1 VSSVAIPAQAR
12 STRPLLA
19 ILVGGTICGV
29 MDITAAF
36 LVYGRFGLKP
46 IPLLQGIAAG
56 LLGPRSFTGGLSTA
70 ALGLFCHFLIA
81 CSATAVYFAASRRF
95 SFLLQQPVGAG
106 VLYGIAVY
114 FFMRW
119 VVVPLSA
126 AKSGPFS
133 FKMTAI
139 GLIIHVI
146 CVGLPISISVR
157 RFSGQRSE

>member
-1 VSSVAIPAQAR
+1 VNSAAIAVQSCRVRALP
-12 STRPLLA
+12 A
-19 ILVGGTICGV
+19 ILVGGAISGAL
-29 MDITAAF
+29 DITAAF
-36 LVYGRFGLKP
+36 VVYGLFGLKP

-70 ALGLFCHFLIA
+70 ALGLLCHFVIA
-81 CSATAVYFAASRRF
+81 FSATAVYFAASRRL
-95 SFLLQQPVGAG
+95 SFLLRNPVASG

-133 FKMTAI
+133 LKMTAI

-146 CVGLPISISVR
+146 CVGRPIAFAVR
-157 RFSGQRSE
+157 RFAA

>member
-1 VSSVAIPAQAR
+1 MNSAAIAAQSHRVRA
-12 STRPLLA
+12 LAA
-19 ILVGGTICGV
+19 ILVGGAICGV
-29 MDITAAF
+29 LDITAAF
-36 LVYGRFGLKP
+36 VVYGLFGLKP

-70 ALGLFCHFLIA
+70 ALGLLCHFVIA
-81 CSATAVYFAASRRF
+81 FSAAAVYYAASRRL
-95 SFLLQQPVGAG
+95 SFLLRNPVASG

-133 FKMTAI
+133 LKMTAI

-146 CVGLPISISVR
+146 CVGWPIAFAVR
-157 RFSGQRSE
+157 RFAA

>member
-1 VSSVAIPAQAR
+1 LPAIVVA
-12 STRPLLA
+12 
-19 ILVGGTICGV
+19 GTICGV
-29 MDITAAF
+29 LDITAAF
-36 LVYGRFGLKP
+36 LVYGLFGLKP

-56 LLGPRSFTGGLSTA
+56 LLGPRSFAGGLSTA

-81 CSATAVYFAASRRF
+81 FSAAAVYFAASRGF
-95 SFLLQQPVGAG
+95 SFLLQQPVVSG

-133 FKMTAI
+133 FKMTII
-139 GLIIHVI
+139 GLLIHVI
-146 CVGLPISISVR
+146 CVGWPIAFAVR
-157 RFSGQRSE
+157 RFTA

>member
-1 VSSVAIPAQAR
+1 MNSAAIAVQSRRVRALP
-12 STRPLLA
+12 A
-19 ILVGGTICGV
+19 ILVGGAICGAL
-29 MDITAAF
+29 DITAAF
-36 LVYGRFGLKP
+36 VVYGLFGLKP

-70 ALGLFCHFLIA
+70 ALGLLCHFVIA
-81 CSATAVYFAASRRF
+81 FSATAVYFAASRRL
-95 SFLLQQPVGAG
+95 SFLLRNPVASG

-126 AKSGPFS
+126 ANSGPFS
-133 FKMTAI
+133 LKMTAI

-146 CVGLPISISVR
+146 CVGWPIAFAVR
-157 RFSGQRSE
+157 RFAA

>member
-1 VSSVAIPAQAR
+1 VNSAAIAVQSRRVRALP
-12 STRPLLA
+12 A
-19 ILVGGTICGV
+19 ILVGGAICGAL
-29 MDITAAF
+29 DITAAF
-36 LVYGRFGLKP
+36 VVYGLFGLKP

-70 ALGLFCHFLIA
+70 ALGLLCHFVIA
-81 CSATAVYFAASRRF
+81 FSATAVYFAASRRL
-95 SFLLQQPVGAG
+95 SFLLRNPVASG

-126 AKSGPFS
+126 AKNGPFS
-133 FKMTAI
+133 LKMTAI

-146 CVGLPISISVR
+146 CVGWPIAFAVR
-157 RFSGQRSE
+157 RFAA

>member
-1 VSSVAIPAQAR
+1 MSSVAITAQPR
-12 STRPLLA
+12 RTRALPVIA
-19 ILVGGTICGV
+19 IAGTICGV
-29 MDITAAF
+29 LDITAAF
-36 LVYGRFGLKP
+36 LVYGLFGLKP

-70 ALGLFCHFLIA
+70 ALGLLCHFMIA
-81 CSATAVYFAASRRF
+81 FSAAAVYFAASRQI
-95 SFLLQQPVGAG
+95 SFLLAHPAASG

-133 FKMTAI
+133 LKMTVI
-139 GLIIHVI
+139 GVIIHI
-146 CVGLPISISVR
+146 FCVGLPIAFAVR
-157 RFSGQRSE
+157 RFSA

>member
-1 VSSVAIPAQAR
+1 VNSAAIAVQSRRVRALP
-12 STRPLLA
+12 A
-19 ILVGGTICGV
+19 ILVGGAICGAL
-29 MDITAAF
+29 DITAAF
-36 LVYGRFGLKP
+36 VVYGLFGLKP

-70 ALGLFCHFLIA
+70 GLGLLCHFVIA
-81 CSATAVYFAASRRF
+81 FSATAVYFAASRRL
-95 SFLLQQPVGAG
+95 SFLLRNPVASG

-133 FKMTAI
+133 LKMTAI

-146 CVGLPISISVR
+146 CVGWPIAFAVR
-157 RFSGQRSE
+157 RFAA

>member
-1 VSSVAIPAQAR
+1 MNSAVIAVQSRRVRALP
-12 STRPLLA
+12 A
-19 ILVGGTICGV
+19 ILVGGAICGAL
-29 MDITAAF
+29 DITAAF
-36 LVYGRFGLKP
+36 VVYGLFGLKP

-70 ALGLFCHFLIA
+70 ALGLLCHFVIA
-81 CSATAVYFAASRRF
+81 FSATAVYFAASRRL
-95 SFLLQQPVGAG
+95 SFLLRNPVASG

-133 FKMTAI
+133 LKMTAI

-146 CVGLPISISVR
+146 CVGWPIAFAVR
-157 RFSGQRSE
+157 RFAA

>member
-1 VSSVAIPAQAR
+1 MNSAAIAVQSRRVRALP
-12 STRPLLA
+12 A
-19 ILVGGTICGV
+19 ILVGGAICGAL
-29 MDITAAF
+29 DITAAF
-36 LVYGRFGLKP
+36 VVYGLFGLKP

-70 ALGLFCHFLIA
+70 ALGLLCHFVIA
-81 CSATAVYFAASRRF
+81 FSATAVYFAASRRL
-95 SFLLQQPVGAG
+95 SFLLRNPVASG

-126 AKSGPFS
+126 EKSGPFS
-133 FKMTAI
+133 LKMTAI

-146 CVGLPISISVR
+146 CVGWPIAFAVR
-157 RFSGQRSE
+157 RFAA

>member
-1 VSSVAIPAQAR
+1 MLVIFVAGA
-12 STRPLLA
+12 
-19 ILVGGTICGV
+19 ICGV
-29 MDITAAF
+29 LDITAAF
-36 LVYGRFGLKP
+36 LVYGLFGLKP

-70 ALGLFCHFLIA
+70 ALGLLCHFVIA
-81 CSATAVYFAASRRF
+81 FLAATVYFVASRRF
-95 SFLLQQPVGAG
+95 SFLLRKPTASG

-119 VVVPLSA
+119 AVVPLSA

-133 FKMTAI
+133 LKMTAI

-146 CVGLPISISVR
+146 CVGWPIAFTVR
-157 RFSGQRSE
+157 RFSA

>member
-1 VSSVAIPAQAR
+1 VNSAAIAVQSRRVRALP
-12 STRPLLA
+12 A
-19 ILVGGTICGV
+19 ILVGGAICGAL
-29 MDITAAF
+29 DITAAF
-36 LVYGRFGLKP
+36 VVYGLFGLKP

-70 ALGLFCHFLIA
+70 ALGLLCHFVIA
-81 CSATAVYFAASRRF
+81 FSATAVYFAASRRL
-95 SFLLQQPVGAG
+95 SFLLRNPVASG

-133 FKMTAI
+133 LKMTAI

-146 CVGLPISISVR
+146 CVGWPIAFAVR
-157 RFSGQRSE
+157 RFAA

>member
-1 VSSVAIPAQAR
+1 MSSAAIAAHPHRAQ
-12 STRPLLA
+12 PLLA
-19 ILVGGTICGV
+19 ILTGGAICGV
-29 MDITAAF
+29 LDITAAF
-36 LVYGRFGLKP
+36 LVYGLFGLKP

-70 ALGLFCHFLIA
+70 ALGLLCHFLIA
-81 CSATAVYFAASRRF
+81 FSAAAVYFAASRWL
-95 SFLLQQPVGAG
+95 SFLLQQPVASG

-126 AKSGPFS
+126 AKNGPFS

-139 GLIIHVI
+139 GVAIHII
-146 CVGLPISISVR
+146 CVGWPIAFTVR
-157 RFSGQRSE
+157 RFAA